1 MPQRRRRQNG
11 KGLFSSIGKAFS
23 GVNNFLKN
31 TKAISTIGSLIPHAG
46 AQKVSGVAGALGY
59 GRRRRPRRT
68 AQKGKGLFDIF
79 SGLLGMGK
87 KRRVRKV
94 RLQ

>member
-87 KRRVRKV
+87 TRRVRKV